1 MAVPA
6 GPCGVT
12 PVTSSRPVAATAV
25 SDGSASGPVAGTAY
39 SLEGVSVFELNG
51 VPLLSRS
58 ALDRAETVR
67 SDERSLKQGWAGAKL
82 LRMNRRGQVR
92 IDGDRIVLEEA
103 VTYSAEPAPEAV
115 LLGVVEGA
123 HVWAV
128 RDNDLDGQ
136 LMDLR
141 VVGNTVWFDDVTLG
155 ILSTALALLNWH
167 DRARY
172 SAVDGSPTTISNA
185 GWSRINESGHEEFP
199 RIDPAVIC
207 LVHDGGDRVL
217 LGRQHTWPERMF
229 SLLAGF
235 VEAGESLERCVAR
248 EIQEEVGV
256 EVGDIRYLGSQPW
269 PLPRSLMLGFA
280 AVADPTVPL
289 VFSDG
294 EIAEAHWFTRDEVRS
309 ALAAGAWGSVTGET
323 GQAEQ
328 QRLLLPGSIS
338 IARTIIESWV
348 AEA

>member
-1 MAVPA
+1 M
-6 GPCGVT
+6 
-12 PVTSSRPVAATAV
+12 
-25 SDGSASGPVAGTAY
+25 
-39 SLEGVSVFELNG
+39 SVFELNG

-58 ALDRAETVR
+58 ALDRAETAR
-67 SDERSLKQGWAGAKL
+67 SDEQSLKKGWSGAKL

-92 IDGDRIVLEEA
+92 IDGDRVVLEEA

-115 LLGVVEGA
+115 LIGVVDNA
-123 HVWAV
+123 HIWAV
-128 RDNDLDGQ
+128 RDNELDGQ

-141 VVGNTVWFDDVTLG
+141 VVGSNIDLDDVTLG

-172 SAVDGSPTTISNA
+172 SAVDGSPTTVSSA
-185 GWSRINESGHEEFP
+185 GWSRINGSGHEEFP

-207 LVHDGGDRVL
+207 LVHDGADRVL
-217 LGRQHTWPERMF
+217 LGRQTTWPERMF

-256 EVGDIRYLGSQPW
+256 EVRDIRYLGSQPW

-280 AVADPTVPL
+280 AVADPEAPL
-289 VFSDG
+289 FFFDG
-294 EIAEAHWFTRDEVRS
+294 EIAEAHWFTRDEVRA

-338 IARTIIESWV
+338 IARTIIESW
-348 AEA
+348 AAAA